1 MLHSVLLSGLLGC
14 SCLNFYKVPPVQF
27 CCSGIFVSLILSRA
41 EALCNLVDSLGFF
54 SAPSG
59 NPDSTT
65 WLIYEMFLKC
75 VVTTPEQLLRGL
87 LPKLNHQDSIN
98 KIKTLKRNLW
108 SEQIFTIEFMRSQVS
123 SYFLSLMLLFWNVT
137 FHVQNEPFSIPSCLS
152 LWGGWISKHSGE
164 EQNCHNGVH
173 SSN

>member
-41 EALCNLVDSLGFF
+41 EALCNLVDSLVFF

-98 KIKTLKRNLW
+98 KIKTLKRNL
-108 SEQIFTIEFMRSQVS
+108 
-123 SYFLSLMLLFWNVT
+123 
-137 FHVQNEPFSIPSCLS
+137 
-152 LWGGWISKHSGE
+152 
-164 EQNCHNGVH
+164 
-173 SSN
+173 